1 MYSTYSSDDAF
12 ERMLEKKKLQAR
24 FLFPHSPL
32 PKGVTQS
39 QVKTMIKYL
48 NKNPSQREKISA
60 AKEVDFQYIRVK
72 NTRIKNG
79 ISDFERVF
87 LRRKKVGSFNKY

>member
-1 MYSTYSSDDAF
+1 MVSFGIEFCIAKYTLQTNCYLHQIFITISLGMYSTYSSDDAF

-60 AKEVDFQYIRVK
+60 AKEVNI
-72 NTRIKNG
+72 
-79 ISDFERVF
+79 
-87 LRRKKVGSFNKY
+87 

>member
-60 AKEVDFQYIRVK
+60 AKEVNYMCNRVK
-72 NTRIKNG
+72 NTKIKNG

-87 LRRKKVGSFNKY
+87 LRRKEVGSFNIY

>member
-60 AKEVDFQYIRVK
+60 AKEVNFKCIRVK